1 MMKKFLNLNFNFHDP
16 EFEIAKIDSE
26 IYSERES
33 EDSQRSFGFERARKV
48 NSGALSKIFE
58 T

>member
-1 MMKKFLNLNFNFHDP
+1 MQIEIPKFGNYYHGC
-16 EFEIAKIDSE
+16 EVAKIDSK

-33 EDSQRSFGFERARKV
+33 EDSQRSFGFERTGKV